1 MSDPHPE
8 RYLYLRDLLAE
19 LEESPQLVAR
29 QQVLAN
35 IANFAYDPRNAAH
48 LLRLDAPRLLLA
60 RLADPDEA
68 LRRFA
73 AAAVCNLCL
82 DPPCRRGLL
91 SGGLLPALLLGLE
104 DGCVQTAASC
114 LTTLLLLPVTER
126 SVWQQVDGGRLAR
139 LTVQLSRAEDR
150 RLANLATLLLR
161 KLPASVAAEDRQQDG
176 AVQGQ
181 EAPDTRGKLS
191 ST

>member
-19 LEESPQLVAR
+19 LRESPQLAAR

-35 IANFAYDPRNAAH
+35 IANFAYDPRNASH

-60 RLADPDEA
+60 RLADPDAE

-82 DPPCRRGLL
+82 EPQCRRALL
-91 SGGLLPALLLGLE
+91 VGGLLPALLLGLE
-104 DGCVQTAASC
+104 DSCVQTAAAC
-114 LTTLLLLPVTER
+114 LTTLLLLPVTDR
-126 SVWQQVDGGRLAR
+126 SVREQVDGERLVQ
-139 LTVQLSRAEDR
+139 LTVQFSGSEDR
-150 RLANLATLLLR
+150 RLANLATLLQRQLS
-161 KLPASVAAEDRQQDG
+161 PCAAAEDSRQEG
-176 AVQGQ
+176 SSAVA
-181 EAPDTRGKLS
+181 ENN
-191 ST
+191 